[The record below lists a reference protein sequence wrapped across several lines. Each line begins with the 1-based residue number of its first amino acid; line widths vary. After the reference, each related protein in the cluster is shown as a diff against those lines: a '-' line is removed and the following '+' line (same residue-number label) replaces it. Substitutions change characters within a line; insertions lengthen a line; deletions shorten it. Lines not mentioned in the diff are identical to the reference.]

1 MAIFLKIPFPFS
13 HSILGFKLS
22 PLPSALY
29 QYPFSF
35 PPFVWP
41 SSFFPS
47 PSFFFHS
54 CIQNTKPSCQFLEF
68 SYPICPTYITRPP
81 ICGSGRD
88 MKQVIPTFDT
98 EGRVREKRRVILLQ
112 KYFLSSLHLSVYYFF
127 LHCFFSLKE
136 HTHIYWTRCFSYC
149 PIILLLSSWK
159 DGTYLLLHFSHS
171 IYSSTHCNIASAL
184 TCLLKF
190 LQGHQ
195 MVRKLLHSL
204 LFSTSRTSS
213 HFSLFL
219 LLHNWQNDPAMDL
232 IFSNG
237 TCFSLFLLASSASRK
252 LAQIPQEELR
262 A

>member
-35 PPFVWP
+35 PHLFGLLL
-41 SSFFPS
+41 SSLLPLF
-47 PSFFFHS
+47 SFIHVYKHKTLIPVS
-54 CIQNTKPSCQFLEF
+54 WVFLPNLPNL
-68 SYPICPTYITRPP
+68 YNKAPIS
-81 ICGSGRD
+81 GSSRD

-136 HTHIYWTRCFSYC
+136 HTHIYWTQCFSYC

-159 DGTYLLLHFSHS
+159 DGTYLFLHFSHS
-171 IYSSTHCNIASAL
+171 IYSSTHCNIPSAL

-195 MVRKLLHSL
+195 MVHKLLHSL

-232 IFSNG
+232 IFPNG
-237 TCFSLFLLASSASRK
+237 TCFSLFY
-252 LAQIPQEELR
+252 
-262 A
+262 